1 MKNILLLFLYLSL
14 SLSASAIV
22 SKTINLTNAGTLS
35 STLTAAELT
44 STTNLTV
51 SGKIDARDFK
61 TMRDAMPVLE
71 EIDLSGAS
79 ILAYTGIGGTNGNTS
94 QAYPINEIPSYAF
107 SSPSTYAG
115 KTSLKSIILPQSTT
129 AINSFA
135 FYNCTGLTGNLNL
148 PPSLQYIG
156 NGSFNGCIGLSGNLN
171 LPATLN
177 YIGYFAF
184 YGCVNFTGSL
194 IIPSSVTYIGNNVF
208 ASCTGFN
215 EGLIIPSS
223 VIYLYNAFQNCVNIK
238 YVFAKSIN
246 PIDLSADIDVFD
258 GIDKSTCLLY
268 VPKDS
273 KIKYKSAPQWKDFV
287 NIIEINDENDI
298 NNNSKIVSIT
308 AGTLSTFLTVSEL
321 STITNLTI
329 TGEIDARDFLT
340 MRDNMPML
348 EEVDLKGASIIAYQG
363 VIGVGIYKAGPYD
376 ANAIPKYAF
385 FNPSNNTTK
394 PLLSKIVLPY
404 STNFIDDYAFC
415 GTGLSAIY
423 SYSSTPPLIYSS
435 DVFVGVN
442 KTSCNLY
449 VPFGSSS
456 LYKSAT
462 QWKEFNNVIELQFE
476 DNIINSKTVS
486 ITAGNLSSTLT
497 TGELISTTKL
507 IITGNIDA
515 RDFKTMRD
523 AMPVLE
529 EIDLSGASILAYTG
543 TDGTNGTS
551 SQNYPINEIPQNAF
565 CNPSTFNGKTSLRT
579 FVFPEL
585 INSIGQNAF
594 KNCKYTNAVL
604 IPSTV
609 SNISVGAFNRF
620 SGLINVDSNN
630 ITYSSIDGVLF
641 SKDKTTLIQCATSK
655 AGNYTIPSSVVIISA
670 YAFDNCINLTGDLNL
685 PSSLTTIG
693 RYAFNECKG
702 FDGNLIIPSSVT
714 SIDVGAFYKCSGF
727 TGALNIPSSLNKI
740 SDSVFYGCSG
750 FTGTLNIPYSITHIS
765 SGAFWGCSGLSG
777 TVTIPSSVTWLGNG
791 VFSFCSKLVGM
802 SIPSSVTHI
811 GSNLLYNC
819 SGLTSLTAFSNTP
832 ISFVDPIYGNSTNVF
847 TGVNKSICI
856 LYVPAN
862 TKTKYSNALQ
872 WKDFLNIVEMPSTSI
887 KTELENSITIFPN
900 PVSTSF
906 QINGIV
912 DIAQVTLLDL
922 DGKVLIVQSV
932 SNGESILISNLP
944 NAVYIVSIATKRG
957 TFYRKISKL

>member
-1 MKNILLLFLYLSL
+1 MKKILLLFICLSL
-14 SLSASAIV
+14 SLVASAIV
-22 SKTINLTNAGTLS
+22 SKTIILTNSGTLNS
-35 STLTAAELT
+35 ALSASELT
-44 STTNLTV
+44 SITNLTIT
-51 SGKIDARDFK
+51 GNIDARDFK
-61 TMRDAMPVLE
+61 TMRDEMPALAVV
-71 EIDLSGAS
+71 DLSSTA
-79 ILAYTGIGGTNGNTS
+79 ILAHIGTGGTIDSESTTS
-94 QAYPINEIPSYAF
+94 YYSSNSVPAF
-107 SSPSTYAG
+107 SFCNPSTFIG
-115 KTSLKSIILPQSTT
+115 KESIKSIILPQNTITIS
-129 AINSFA
+129 SSA
-135 FYNCTGLTGNLNL
+135 FYKCTGLTGDLVL
-148 PPSLQYIG
+148 PQALKTIGSL
-156 NGSFNGCIGLSGNLN
+156 
-171 LPATLN
+171 
-177 YIGYFAF
+177 AF
-184 YGCVNFTGSL
+184 YGCNNLTGDL
-194 IIPSSVTYIGNNVF
+194 KIPSSVTYIGEF
-208 ASCTGFN
+208 AFLDCTGFDG
-215 EGLIIPSS
+215 GLLVPSS
-223 VIYLYNAFQNCVNIK
+223 VEQINSAAFKNCSNLK
-238 YVFAKSIN
+238 YIISESN
-246 PIDLSADIDVFD
+246 TPIDLTAASSVFW
-258 GIDKSTCLLY
+258 GLNKKTCVLY
-268 VPKDS
+268 VNSSS
-273 KIKYKSAPQWKDFV
+273 KADYGNAVQWKDFE
-287 NIIEINDENDI
+287 NIMDSPAPLTPAAPFGCTAFSGEGHA
-298 NNNSKIVSIT
+298 IVSFLSPILTGGSSIESYTVTSIPDGIT
-308 AGTLSTFLTVSEL
+308 AIGTTSPITINTLTNGTSYTFTVTATNATNTSIPSAPSNSVIPFSTTKSINLTAAGTLFSSLTASDLVA
-321 STITNLTI
+321 IKNLT
-329 TGEIDARDFLT
+329 
-340 MRDNMPML
+340 
-348 EEVDLKGASIIAYQG
+348 
-363 VIGVGIYKAGPYD
+363 
-376 ANAIPKYAF
+376 
-385 FNPSNNTTK
+385 
-394 PLLSKIVLPY
+394 
-404 STNFIDDYAFC
+404 
-415 GTGLSAIY
+415 
-423 SYSSTPPLIYSS
+423 
-435 DVFVGVN
+435 
-442 KTSCNLY
+442 
-449 VPFGSSS
+449 
-456 LYKSAT
+456 
-462 QWKEFNNVIELQFE
+462 
-476 DNIINSKTVS
+476 
-486 ITAGNLSSTLT
+486 
-497 TGELISTTKL
+497 
-507 IITGNIDA
+507 ITGNIDA

-523 AMPVLE
+523 AMPALE
-529 EIDLSGASILAYTG
+529 YVDLTNTSVIAYTG
-543 TDGTNGTS
+543 TAGTNGTS
-551 SQNYPINEIPQNAF
+551 SQSYPINEIPQNAF
-565 CNPSTFNGKTSLRT
+565 CNPSTFIGKSSLKT
-579 FVFPEL
+579 FVFPSL

-594 KNCKYTNAVL
+594 KNCLNTNTIL

-609 SNISVGAFNRF
+609 TNIGVGAFNRF
-620 SGLINVDSNN
+620 SGLINVASNN

-702 FDGNLIIPSSVT
+702 FDGNLLIPTSVT

-727 TGALNIPSSLNKI
+727 TGTLNIPSSLNKI

-777 TVTIPSSVTWLGNG
+777 SVTIPSSVTWLGNG

-912 DIAQVTLLDL
+912 DVAQVTLLDL